1 MPDAVFVHQVSSL
14 ASFFQIPPCDG
25 HPCLAMRLVL
35 PPLRSRL
42 SPIKSAHAKHTTNG
56 QWGLGFSR
64 TPYCIRSLIF
74 DGEKTSQAFSD
85 NSCTINTFVPFCCVS
100 ALSYRASR
108 LVLSGWHHFISLY
121 RKRKERLG
129 KVRFEAITHKRM
141 TNEIICSV
149 VASEDFNFFP
159 F

>member
-1 MPDAVFVHQVSSL
+1 MQFLFIRSVAWLVFFRFHLVMDTL
-14 ASFFQIPPCDG
+14 ASLCAW
-25 HPCLAMRLVL
+25 CY

-121 RKRKERLG
+121 RKRKERFG

>member
-1 MPDAVFVHQVSSL
+1 MQFFFIRSVAWLVFFRFHLVMDTL
-14 ASFFQIPPCDG
+14 ASLCAW
-25 HPCLAMRLVL
+25 CY
-35 PPLRSRL
+35 PLRLRL
-42 SPIKSAHAKHTTNG
+42 SLIKSAHAKHTTNG

-74 DGEKTSQAFSD
+74 DGEKTSQVFSD

-100 ALSYRASR
+100 ALSYRAIR

-121 RKRKERLG
+121 RKRKERFG

>member
-1 MPDAVFVHQVSSL
+1 MQFFFIRSVAWLVFFRFHLVMDTL
-14 ASFFQIPPCDG
+14 ASLCAW
-25 HPCLAMRLVL
+25 CY
-35 PPLRSRL
+35 PLRLRL